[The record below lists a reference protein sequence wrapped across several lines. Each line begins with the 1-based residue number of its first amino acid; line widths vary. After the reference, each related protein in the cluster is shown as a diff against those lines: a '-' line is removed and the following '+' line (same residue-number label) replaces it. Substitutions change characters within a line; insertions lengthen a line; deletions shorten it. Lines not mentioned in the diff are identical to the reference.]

1 MMGEIRKARVLL
13 ADDHKIVL
21 EGLRGLLQDEYE
33 LVGMATDGM
42 ELVAMACRLQP
53 DVIVADIS
61 MPLLNGVDAVRKL
74 REEGVRCPVVML
86 TMHPDVVYASRALEG
101 GAMGYVLKHAAS
113 DELVSAIEEARQ
125 GRVFISPAIDTNALV
140 EFTSESRRRLRES
153 IEITPRQRDV
163 LQLLAE
169 GKSAK
174 EIGAILGISARTV
187 ETHKYKMMDDLGL
200 ESSAQLVHYAIRH
213 GLVAG

>member
-86 TMHPDVVYASRALEG
+86 RMLSMRAALSK
-101 GAMGYVLKHAAS
+101 GARWAMC
-113 DELVSAIEEARQ
+113 
-125 GRVFISPAIDTNALV
+125 
-140 EFTSESRRRLRES
+140 
-153 IEITPRQRDV
+153 
-163 LQLLAE
+163 
-169 GKSAK
+169 
-174 EIGAILGISARTV
+174 
-187 ETHKYKMMDDLGL
+187 
-200 ESSAQLVHYAIRH
+200 
-213 GLVAG
+213 